1 MRFFFMSK
9 NWIRI
14 SAISVL
20 LCIFIGIYIS
30 HGMAQQFTVPDL
42 HRYWTAV
49 LYHVLHSIAILILGF
64 SSDSLI
70 LSIHRNIISLC
81 FLLGILLFCGTLYSL
96 IIFELSSVA
105 FLTPMGGFAF
115 ILGWITLFFSFLK
128 R

>member
-9 NWIRI
+9 NWIRT
-14 SAISVL
+14 SAVSVL

-64 SSDSLI
+64 SNDSLV
-70 LSIHRNIISLC
+70 LSIYRNIISLC
-81 FLLGILLFCGTLYSL
+81 FLFGILLFCGTLYLL

>member
-64 SSDSLI
+64 SNDSLV
-70 LSIHRNIISLC
+70 LSIYRNIISLC
-81 FLLGILLFCGTLYSL
+81 FLFGILLFCGTLYLL

>member
-14 SAISVL
+14 SAVSVL

-49 LYHVLHSIAILILGF
+49 IYHVLHSTTILILAF
-64 SSDSLI
+64 SSDSFI
-70 LSIHRNIISLC
+70 QSIYRNIISLC
-81 FLLGILLFCGTLYSL
+81 FLLGILLFCGTLYLL

-105 FLTPMGGFAF
+105 FLTPVGGFAF
-115 ILGWITLFFSFLK
+115 IFGWITLFFSFIK

>member
-49 LYHVLHSIAILILGF
+49 IYHVLHSTTILILGF
-64 SSDSLI
+64 SSDLLI
-70 LSIHRNIISLC
+70 QTIYRNIISLC
-81 FLLGILLFCGTLYSL
+81 FLLGILFFCGTLYLS
-96 IIFELSSVA
+96 IIFELSSFS
-105 FLTPMGGFAF
+105 FLTPVGGSAF

>member
-49 LYHVLHSIAILILGF
+49 IYHLLHSIAILILGS

-70 LSIHRNIISLC
+70 LSIYRNIISLC
-81 FLLGILLFCGTLYSL
+81 FLLGILLFCGTLYLL
-96 IIFELSSVA
+96 IIFELSSIA

-115 ILGWITLFFSFLK
+115 ILGWITLFFVFLK

>member
-9 NWIRI
+9 NWIRT
-14 SAISVL
+14 SAVSVL

-30 HGMAQQFTVPDL
+30 HGMAQQFTVSDL

-64 SSDSLI
+64 SNDSLV
-70 LSIHRNIISLC
+70 LSIYRNIISLC
-81 FLLGILLFCGTLYSL
+81 FLLGILLFCCTLYLL
-96 IIFELSSVA
+96 IIFELSSVS
-105 FLTPMGGFAF
+105 FLTPVGGFAF
-115 ILGWITLFFSFLK
+115 IFGWITLLFSFFK

>member
-14 SAISVL
+14 AAISVL

-49 LYHVLHSIAILILGF
+49 IYHLLHSTTILILAF
-64 SSDSLI
+64 SSDSFI
-70 LSIHRNIISLC
+70 QSIYRNIISLC
-81 FLLGILLFCGTLYSL
+81 FLLGIVFFCGTLYLL

-105 FLTPMGGFAF
+105 FLTPVGGFAF
-115 ILGWITLFFSFLK
+115 IFGWITLFFSFLK

>member
-9 NWIRI
+9 NWTRI

-20 LCIFIGIYIS
+20 SCIFIGIYIS
-30 HGMAQQFTVPDL
+30 HGMAQQFTVPGL

-49 LYHVLHSIAILILGF
+49 IYHVLHSTTILILAF
-64 SSDSLI
+64 SSDSFI
-70 LSIHRNIISLC
+70 QSIYRNIISLC
-81 FLLGILLFCGTLYSL
+81 FLLGILLFCGTLYLL

>member
-49 LYHVLHSIAILILGF
+49 LYHVLHSIAILILAF
-64 SSDSLI
+64 SSDSFI
-70 LSIHRNIISLC
+70 QSIYRNIISLC
-81 FLLGILLFCGTLYSL
+81 FLLGIVFFCGTLYLL
-96 IIFELSSVA
+96 IIFELSNVA
-105 FLTPMGGFAF
+105 FLTPVGGFAF
-115 ILGWITLFFSFLK
+115 IFGWITLFFSFLK